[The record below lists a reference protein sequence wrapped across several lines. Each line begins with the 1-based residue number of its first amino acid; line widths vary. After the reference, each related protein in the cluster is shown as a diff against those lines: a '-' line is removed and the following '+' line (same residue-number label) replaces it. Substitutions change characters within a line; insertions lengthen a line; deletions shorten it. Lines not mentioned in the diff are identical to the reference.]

1 MPQKGNWTGLQE
13 VHREKGGVQPG
24 RVAKENGEE
33 GGEGRGEATVV
44 IGAGVSGQPTNKR
57 RYVLKERLRV

>member
-13 VHREKGGVQPG
+13 VCGEKGGVQPG
-24 RVAKENGEE
+24 RVVKENGEE

-44 IGAGVSGQPTNKR
+44 IGAGG
-57 RYVLKERLRV
+57 